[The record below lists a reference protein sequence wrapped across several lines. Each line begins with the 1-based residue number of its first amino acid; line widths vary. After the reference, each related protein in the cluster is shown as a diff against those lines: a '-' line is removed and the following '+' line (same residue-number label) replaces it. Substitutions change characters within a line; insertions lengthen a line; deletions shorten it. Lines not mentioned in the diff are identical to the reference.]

1 MSDFPNLELGN
12 QIMRNLERDL
22 ILGQLAGYFCK
33 HCNIRV
39 KKWTSGN
46 LPETA
51 EINMDE
57 PQRKKEKIKKKN
69 KTLINEASTDVYK
82 WKLTERTKTKR

>member
-1 MSDFPNLELGN
+1 MRDFPSLELGN
-12 QIMRNLERDL
+12 QTMRNLEKDL

-33 HCNIRV
+33 HCNIRI

-46 LPETA
+46 SLETA

-57 PQRKKEKIKKKN
+57 PQKKKKKIKK
-69 KTLINEASTDVYK
+69 KTLINEASTDV
-82 WKLTERTKTKR
+82 